1 MWGSAEEVGA
11 RDFFCVSLEHGL
23 NVLIVLYILVG
34 GTNGLEL
41 DRESTL
47 TQLLAEMDG
56 FQSKS
61 EIVVMATTNRLD
73 LLDEALM
80 RSGRFDL
87 HVKLDPPD
95 IQARE
100 ALFKHYLQMVNVSD
114 VGMECSRK
122 VERGEP
128 IDRAEDL
135 SDEVQV
141 RVPPATTTLQPSLKP
156 DALLQSS
163 SSSPNSNNEPEKK
176 RRSFI
181 CIHDVARLAFSP
193 LDVVIRLLKFPFVGW
208 ERNEPVEQFELSKL
222 HCLLAKQMAGLTAGE
237 NYPLPHVLLLEKLM
251 IELTGCLYY
260 LTIRLHGC

>member
-1 MWGSAEEVGA
+1 M
-11 RDFFCVSLEHGL
+11 
-23 NVLIVLYILVG
+23 
-34 GTNGLEL
+34 EL

-56 FQSKS
+56 FQDKS

-114 VGMECSRK
+114 VGMEYSRK
-122 VERGEP
+122 VERGER
-128 IDRAEDL
+128 IYRAEDL
-135 SDEVQV
+135 SDEV
-141 RVPPATTTLQPSLKP
+141 RVPPATLQPSLKP
-156 DALLQSS
+156 HDLLHSS
-163 SSSPNSNNEPEKK
+163 SSSPNSNNEPEKQ
-176 RRSFI
+176 RRSLM
-181 CIHDVARLAFSP
+181 CIHNIARLAFSP
-193 LDVVIRLLKFPFVGW
+193 LDVVIRLLKFLFVGW
-208 ERNEPVEQFELSKL
+208 ERNGEPVEQLELSKL

-237 NYPLPHVLLLEKLM
+237 NCPLPP
-251 IELTGCLYY
+251 
-260 LTIRLHGC
+260 

>member
-1 MWGSAEEVGA
+1 MVEC
-11 RDFFCVSLEHGL
+11 FK
-23 NVLIVLYILVG
+23 IVFYIFVG

-56 FQSKS
+56 FQHKS
-61 EIVVMATTNRLD
+61 EVVVMATTNRLD

-100 ALFKHYLQMVNVSD
+100 SLFKHYLQRVNVSD
-114 VGMECSRK
+114 VRTECSEK
-122 VERGEP
+122 VERGESR
-128 IDRAEDL
+128 DKTKRL

-141 RVPPATTTLQPSLKP
+141 RVPPAATTLQPSLKP
-156 DALLQSS
+156 HALLQSS
-163 SSSPNSNNEPEKK
+163 NNNEPEKK
-176 RRSFI
+176 RRPPFI
-181 CIHDVARLAFSP
+181 CIHNVARLAFSP
-193 LDVVIRLLKFPFVGW
+193 LDAIIRLLKFPFVGW
-208 ERNEPVEQFELSKL
+208 EQNKPGEQFELSKL

-237 NYPLPHVLLLEKLM
+237 NYPLPPAAM
-251 IELTGCLYY
+251 CLKN
-260 LTIRLHGC
+260 